1 MKAYSIFNDLTKESV
16 ELLQSNGIELTMLPK
31 NEERPSGDALKKLIE
46 EYDIILISTAQK
58 MPEEMFENINDFRI
72 IATASIGIDHIKVPD
87 SKKDLIKVVNA
98 PKSNRLSVAEHTLG
112 LIIYLL
118 KYMGVGNKVSSRGEK
133 KTAIGYTPHELYG
146 RTLGVIGGGGTA
158 TELIRIANL
167 LGVKCLCYT
176 NFVELH
182 GHLLPY
188 VTFTDLKT
196 LFKESDIVSVNLP
209 LTSETEG
216 MVTKELID
224 SMKSD
229 GIFVSVCRAE
239 LVDNKALFDRA
250 KRDPNFRVALDLD
263 ADKVFGMWDETM
275 NNVVVTPHIAGG
287 TVEAR
292 QKMFLELAEN
302 VVSLLK
308 K

>member
-1 MKAYSIFNDLTKESV
+1 MKAYSIFNDLTEESIN
-16 ELLQSNGIELTMLPK
+16 LLENNGIQLTILPK
-31 NEERPSGDALKKLIE
+31 GQERPSGDALKKIIE
-46 EYDIILISTAQK
+46 EYDIVLISTAQK
-58 MPEEMFENINDFRI
+58 MPEEMFENITSPRI
-72 IATASIGIDHIKVPD
+72 IASASIGIDHIHVPEN
-87 SKKDLIKVVNA
+87 KKDFIKIVNA

-133 KTAIGYTPHELYG
+133 KTAIGYSPRELSG
-146 RTLGVIGGGGTA
+146 KTLGVIGGGGTA

-176 NFVELH
+176 NFVEMH
-182 GHLLPY
+182 GHLKPY
-188 VTFTDLKT
+188 VTFVDLET

-224 SMKSD
+224 SMKDD

-263 ADKVFGMWDETM
+263 ADKVYGMWDDSM

-292 QKMFLELAEN
+292 QKMFLEVAEN
-302 VVSLLK
+302 IVAALK
-308 K
+308 

>member
-1 MKAYSIFNDLTKESV
+1 MKAYSIFNDLTEEAIK
-16 ELLQSNGIELTMLPK
+16 LLEKNGIKLTMLPK

-58 MPEEMFENINDFRI
+58 MPSEMFENINSSRI
-72 IATASIGIDHIKVPD
+72 IATASIGTDHIQIPE
-87 SKKDLIKVVNA
+87 SKKDYIKVVNA

-118 KYMGVGNKVSSRGEK
+118 KYIGIGNKVASKGQK
-133 KTAIGYTPHELYG
+133 KTAIGYNPRELSG

-158 TELIRIANL
+158 TELIRLANL

-182 GHLLPY
+182 GHLKPY
-188 VTFTDLKT
+188 VTFVDLQT

-209 LTSETEG
+209 LTNETEG

-224 SMKSD
+224 SMKPD

-250 KRDPNFRVALDLD
+250 KRDPNFRVGLDLD
-263 ADKVFGMWDETM
+263 ADKVYGMWDDSM

-292 QKMFLELAEN
+292 QKLFLEVVEN
-302 VVSLLK
+302 VVAISK
-308 K
+308 